1 MSFAIISV
9 ASGGGSGSS
18 LTWLWILIAAVAV
31 IGVVVLVL
39 VRRRFGPYTGPD
51 SVVIG
56 GWLSG
61 AIQAIEQGSAL
72 GQAISAAL
80 RPEAEAA
87 GTSGAR
93 WPEIQR
99 RADDLARALDALRK
113 AAAESE
119 DRARPSKRSG
129 TCGHCGS
136 RSTSSRTRT
145 VPARTRLRPF
155 APGWP
160 RSRRRCAT
168 SARPRSTFGER
179 AVSRPWTSRA
189 QATQPGSS
197 LSRSGV

>member
-119 DRARPSKRSG
+119 DRARAVEALGHLRSLRFAIDEQQDPDG
-129 TCGHCGS
+129 AGADQAETVRARLAAFETS
-136 RSTSSRTRT
+136 LRNLRS
-145 VPARTRLRPF
+145 PQEHL
-155 APGWP
+155 W
-160 RSRRRCAT
+160 
-168 SARPRSTFGER
+168 
-179 AVSRPWTSRA
+179 
-189 QATQPGSS
+189 
-197 LSRSGV
+197 